1 MSFSISNLLEIN
13 KEDIKKPYGSNK
25 EIIDNYVKIYSRLAK
40 FYAILMLSVESQDIL
55 LSSELGD
62 KIEKYLLELSDKNAI
77 NIIQSILPTI
87 KLSNIDF
94 LFKDF
99 DVDKTISNLE
109 KLKTY
114 IEPQI
119 VYFEEYLLDEL
130 RKDIMDLA
138 KKLDLFFNIELDFQL
153 EFGYKNFLIGKD
165 ETRNESNKLSNIK
178 EVLVNLNGKSK
189 VVSLSPLIYYDEDNS
204 AILIY
209 SSIISSFPVYE
220 RVKDGERIVINER
233 LIVEDVANFMMKC
246 HAYNLAIELYKKLIE
261 DYPDGSNYKSSLYA
275 AYCYLGS
282 FNYKNNNFEKA
293 AEAFESAMEI
303 KDTMP
308 QLYYNLS
315 IVYSKLNLVDKAI
328 KTIRKLI
335 IRDTDNQKAYE
346 MLGDLYAKIQQWQHA
361 KALYERS
368 EQISSNEVVRKKI
381 KKMEENLKS
390 IKQSGEK
397 KEQAQE
403 LQELEKIIID
413 MNLQAELGKYQV
425 VIGRDKELRHIIEIL
440 SCSHKN
446 SLLIIGDPGVGKT
459 ALVEAFAIMLIFK
472 NLPPALQ
479 DKKLFNINI
488 GQLLAG
494 AKFRGQLEERII
506 NIFQNIKQKN
516 GILFIDDIHNIFSST
531 AKGSASDIASI
542 LRGWILQGDVQCIG
556 TTNYDEYRN
565 SFEKDSSV
573 LRCFQ
578 ILRLEELSCEDTI
591 EVLVNR
597 SKKLEAHHRV
607 KISMEAIE
615 RCVELSK
622 KCLRERFLPDKAI
635 EVMDRTA
642 ARAALISMKQ
652 EKIVDIPL
660 ICQVVS
666 DLSGIPLGKLTTD
679 EKELFI
685 NLENKIREKIVGQD
699 DALSVIARVL
709 RTAKANMELNPNR
722 PRGVFL
728 FIGPT
733 GVGKTEVAKVLAE
746 LLFGTTEKLVRID
759 MSEYMERYS
768 ASRLIGT
775 SPGYVGYYD
784 QNQLVDK
791 IRINP
796 YSLILLDEIDKAD
809 PQLLHLFLQVFDA
822 GRLTDGRGKIADFSN
837 CILIMTS
844 NAGTQLFS
852 RTRLGY
858 DTLEEHTLQV
868 TKSELVKE
876 IKRVFSAEFLNRIDE
891 IVFFRP
897 LNHDDIKKITMLKL
911 RKVQENL
918 NVEDKK
924 LVLTDEA
931 LSFIASHGYSFEYGA
946 RNLERVIRRVLL
958 DPLAVLTYH
967 SRWNYTKEIH
977 ISLKNNRLFFSLLP
991 EEDVSE
997 SKERTKYLS
1006 TEINSKHGKDQ
1017 NEI

>member
-1 MSFSISNLLEIN
+1 MAVDLYKLLEIN
-13 KEDIKKPYGSNK
+13 IRDLKIERYNK
-25 EIIDNYVKIYSRLAK
+25 EAITSYIEMYAKLAK
-40 FYAILMLSVESQDIL
+40 FHAILVLAVQSQDIL
-55 LSSELGD
+55 LSSEMGD
-62 KIEKYLLELSDKNAI
+62 KFEKYLLELTYKNAI
-77 NIIQSILPTI
+77 NIIQTILPSI

-94 LFKDF
+94 LYKNCDLEKVNA
-99 DVDKTISNLE
+99 DLE
-109 KLKTY
+109 KLKVY

-119 VYFEEYLLDEL
+119 VYFEEYLLEEL
-130 RKDIMDLA
+130 IKNVKELFNDLKD
-138 KKLDLFFNIELDFQL
+138 FFHTGLGFQID
-153 EFGYKNFLIGKD
+153 FGYRNFLIYKEEIKD
-165 ETRNESNKLSNIK
+165 FSSKLDSIR
-178 EVLVNLNGKSK
+178 EVLVNINNKSK
-189 VVSLSPLIYYDEDNS
+189 SILLSPLVYYDEENS
-204 AILIY
+204 SLLLYNGIVGAL
-209 SSIISSFPVYE
+209 PVYE
-220 RVKDGERIVINER
+220 RVKDGERIILKEKI
-233 LIVEDVANFMMKC
+233 IVEEVASFMMRC
-246 HAYNLAIELYKKLIE
+246 HAYNLAIDLYKKLIE
-261 DYPDGSNYKSSLYA
+261 EYSSEGANYFSSLYA

-282 FNYKNNNFEKA
+282 YHYKNANYEKA
-293 AEAFESAMEI
+293 AEAFESAMQI

-315 IVYSKLNLVDKAI
+315 IVYSKLNLIDKAI
-328 KTIRKLI
+328 KVIRKLI
-335 IRDTDNQKAYE
+335 IRDSENQKAYE
-346 MLGDLYAKIQQWQHA
+346 MLGDLYSRLQEWQHA
-361 KALYERS
+361 ILLYERS
-368 EQISSNEVVRKKI
+368 EEISPNETVKKKI
-381 KKMEENLKS
+381 KKLEEAIKS
-390 IKQSGEK
+390 SKSTSEK

-403 LQELEKIIID
+403 MQEIEKIIID
-413 MNLQAELGKYQV
+413 MNAQAEFGRYHLV
-425 VIGRDKELRHIIEIL
+425 VGRDKELRNIIEIL

-459 ALVEAFAIMLIFK
+459 ALVEAFAVMLISEE
-472 NLPPALQ
+472 LPPALQ
-479 DKKLFNINI
+479 NKKLFNINV

-506 NIFQNIKQKN
+506 NIFQSIKQRN

-542 LRGWILQGDVQCIG
+542 LRGYILQGDVQCIG

-578 ILRLEELSCEDTI
+578 ILRLEELTTEDTKK
-591 EVLVNR
+591 VLIDR
-597 SKKLEAHHRV
+597 CKKLESHHGV

-615 RCVELSK
+615 KCVELSK

-642 ARAALISMKQ
+642 ARAALMSMKQ
-652 EKIVDIPL
+652 SRIVDASL
-660 ICQVVS
+660 VCEVVS

-685 NLENKIREKIVGQD
+685 NLENKAKEKIIGQD
-699 DALSVIARVL
+699 EALSVIARVL
-709 RTAKANMELNPNR
+709 RTVKANMELNPNR

-733 GVGKTEVAKVLAE
+733 GVGKTEVARVLAE

-791 IRINP
+791 VRINP

-822 GRLTDGRGKIADFSN
+822 GRLTDGRGKTADFSN
-837 CILIMTS
+837 CTLIMTS

-858 DTLEEHTLQV
+858 DTFEEHSLQV
-868 TKSELVKE
+868 TKSELMKE
-876 IKRVFSAEFLNRIDE
+876 VKRVFSAEFLNRIDE

-897 LNHDDIKKITMLKL
+897 LNHDDIKKITLLKL
-911 RKVQENL
+911 KKVQENL
-918 NVEDKK
+918 DSEGKK
-924 LVLTDEA
+924 LILTDEA

-946 RNLERVIRRVLL
+946 RNLERVIRRILL
-958 DPLAVLTYH
+958 DPLAMLTYH
-967 SRWNYTKEIH
+967 SRWNTTKEIH
-977 ISLKNNRLFFSLLP
+977 VSLKNNRLFFSLLP
-991 EEDVSE
+991 EEDLSE
-997 SKERTKYLS
+997 AKEKIKFYSK
-1006 TEINSKHGKDQ
+1006 EINSKQGKEN
-1017 NEI
+1017 NEV